1 MGGGWLQYVWPLDD
15 VAAAGAAATLR
26 PILIAAGPH
35 FHCNNTV
42 YPLWPSLRTDAPCGD
57 FTCSASVVWLPYI
70 RKADVQWLL
79 LLLLSGTVILFDLH
93 ARDVVVVINL
103 SHDGYSLTREYLA
116 LLTFDLLLLANN
128 FIYNTLLI
136 DTLFLITVNF
146 IILITYT
153 NHAAFCIGHNLLFDR
168 WSRYKL
174 NSLLYIIM
182 RLFWTVNYWVEFKLY
197 LIHDLWM

>member
-1 MGGGWLQYVWPLDD
+1 M
-15 VAAAGAAATLR
+15 
-26 PILIAAGPH
+26 
-35 FHCNNTV
+35 

-93 ARDVVVVINL
+93 ARDAVVVINF

-116 LLTFDLLLLANN
+116 LLTFDLLLLLANN
-128 FIYNTLLI
+128 FIYNNLLT

-146 IILITYT
+146 IILITDT
-153 NHAAFCIGHNLLFDR
+153 DHAAF
-168 WSRYKL
+168 
-174 NSLLYIIM
+174 
-182 RLFWTVNYWVEFKLY
+182 
-197 LIHDLWM
+197 